1 MAIDMLDD
9 RYGEIAETIK
19 TMIQEDWTMVKMY
32 AQIIDDSSMIFFY
45 YYPSDGSD
53 PVINLEIPGRFEVD
67 KNEFRESKL
76 QLWQQILS
84 LSEEFEN

>member
-1 MAIDMLDD
+1 MLDD
-9 RYGEIAETIK
+9 RYGEVAETIK